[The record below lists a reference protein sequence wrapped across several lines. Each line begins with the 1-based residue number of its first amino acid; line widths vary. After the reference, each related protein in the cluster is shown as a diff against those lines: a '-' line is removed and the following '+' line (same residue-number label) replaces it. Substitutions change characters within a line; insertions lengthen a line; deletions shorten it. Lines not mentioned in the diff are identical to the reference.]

1 MSVSLEELVAIGDE
15 ACAKGDRA
23 RLAEV
28 ARLLC
33 VGPAAPLRAELDA
46 VERLAASDLVAAG
59 ARWSA
64 ISRCLRDWI
73 ASGFAHH
80 G

>member
-1 MSVSLEELVAIGDE
+1 MSASLEDLVDIGDR
-15 ACAKGDRA
+15 ACAQGDRA

-33 VGPAAPLRAELDA
+33 VGPAAPLREDLVAI
-46 VERLAASDLVAAG
+46 ERLATSDPAAASQ
-59 ARWSA
+59 RWSTV
-64 ISRCLRDWI
+64 SRCLRDWI
-73 ASGFAHH
+73 AQGFAHH